1 MGNVVEFGAR
11 TSIERQAREWLIRM
25 DGDEPLNTSEKES
38 LREWMNRS
46 ALHREELIRIARFW
60 NQANVLTE
68 LAVSLEA
75 AAQERSGR
83 RVRRV
88 GPIALAASALLASF
102 FIFLWWGRQQLERAD
117 NGTYTTAIG
126 YRKTISLSDG
136 SSIQLNT
143 DSQVQV
149 MYSNGSR
156 NIRLLRGEA
165 LFSVM
170 PSPNRPFQVYAA
182 DSVVRAVGTAFAVQL
197 EEGKVDVTVTKGAVD
212 VAKTDTVVEAE
223 ASRAPTEP
231 VPATRRLA
239 RMKAGETTRFSG
251 GSDHIEVQHLAEPE
265 LQRKMAWQEGYL
277 AFSGEPLSEVI
288 EQVNRYSTVQLEVDD
303 PKVASI
309 AIGGRFRIGDLDGV
323 LDVLQ
328 TNFGIQ
334 AQRVNERSIRLES
347 DSPQ

>member
-25 DGDEPLNTSEKES
+25 DGDEPLSTSEKES
-38 LREWMNRS
+38 LREWMSRS
-46 ALHREELIRIARFW
+46 AAHREELVRIAKFW
-60 NQANVLTE
+60 SQANVLTE
-68 LAVSLEA
+68 LAGSLEA
-75 AAQERSGR
+75 AVQERSGR
-83 RVRRV
+83 RMRRV
-88 GPIALAASALLASF
+88 APIALAASVLVAS

-117 NGTYTTAIG
+117 NGTYATAIG
-126 YRKTISLSDG
+126 HRKTISLSDG
-136 SSIQLNT
+136 SSMQLNT

-149 MYSNGSR
+149 MYGDGSR

-212 VAKTDTVVEAE
+212 VAKTDTVVETE

-231 VPATRRLA
+231 VPANRHLA

-265 LQRKMAWQEGYL
+265 LQRRMAWQEGYL
-277 AFSGEPLSEVI
+277 AFSGEPLSKVI

-334 AQRVNERSIRLES
+334 AQRVDEHSIRLES
-347 DSPQ
+347 DSPR